1 MTQKFSLL
9 AALILVLQGCVSSR
23 VFNDLEER
31 YAQLKLEF
39 EDLTQK
45 KDSLQQAAVHWQQE
59 SDSLGQLLAQTQ
71 SRLKLLDKAHQ
82 QLQQQ
87 YALLEKSSD
96 SSIQKA
102 LKENSQLLQTIEEKQ
117 QQLEGRTQR
126 ITELESLM
134 QAQEASLNSLK
145 QRLSDALLNFE
156 GKGLTVEQRNGK
168 VYVSMQN
175 KLLFRS
181 GQWQVGTEGKQALQ
195 QLAQVLAENPDIA
208 VLIEGHTDNVPYQG
222 KGPLEG
228 NWDLSTKRATAVVNL
243 LLKNSQVLPQNLT
256 AAGRSEYL
264 PIGPNSSSEGRA
276 ANRRIEVILSPNLDE
291 ISALLNTF

>member
-102 LKENSQLLQTIEEKQ
+102 LRENSQLLQTIEEKQ

>member
-1 MTQKFSLL
+1 
-9 AALILVLQGCVSSR
+9 
-23 VFNDLEER
+23 
-31 YAQLKLEF
+31 
-39 EDLTQK
+39 
-45 KDSLQQAAVHWQQE
+45 
-59 SDSLGQLLAQTQ
+59 
-71 SRLKLLDKAHQ
+71 
-82 QLQQQ
+82 
-87 YALLEKSSD
+87 
-96 SSIQKA
+96 
-102 LKENSQLLQTIEEKQ
+102 
-117 QQLEGRTQR
+117 
-126 ITELESLM
+126 
-134 QAQEASLNSLK
+134 
-145 QRLSDALLNFE
+145 
-156 GKGLTVEQRNGK
+156 

>member
-256 AAGRSEYL
+256 AAGRSEHL

>member
-1 MTQKFSLL
+1 
-9 AALILVLQGCVSSR
+9 VSTR

-31 YAQLKLEF
+31 YINLKLDF
-39 EDLTQK
+39 ETLQQK
-45 KDSLQQAAVHWQQE
+45 KDSLQVAAQQWNQQ
-59 SDSLGQLLAQTQ
+59 SDSLEGVLQKTQ
-71 SRLKLLDKAHQ
+71 KTLSRLEKSHQ
-82 QLQQQ
+82 QLQKN
-87 YALLEKSSD
+87 YAILEKSSD
-96 SSIQKA
+96 SSLQKTLA
-102 LKENSQLLQTIEEKQ
+102 ENRSLLQAIEEKQ
-117 QQLEGRTQR
+117 QQLELRTQR
-126 ITELESLM
+126 VTELESLM
-134 QAQEASLNSLK
+134 EAQETALNFLK

-181 GQWQVGTEGKQALQ
+181 GQWQVGKEGKQALS
-195 QLAQVLAENPDIA
+195 QLATVLAENPDIA

-222 KGPLEG
+222 KGPLAG

-243 LLKNSQVLPQNLT
+243 LLENEAVLPQNLT

-264 PIGPNSSSEGRA
+264 PIGPNSSTEGRA

-291 ISALLNTF
+291 ISALLKTF

>member
-102 LKENSQLLQTIEEKQ
+102 LRENSQLLQTIEEKQ

-222 KGPLEG
+222 KGPWEG